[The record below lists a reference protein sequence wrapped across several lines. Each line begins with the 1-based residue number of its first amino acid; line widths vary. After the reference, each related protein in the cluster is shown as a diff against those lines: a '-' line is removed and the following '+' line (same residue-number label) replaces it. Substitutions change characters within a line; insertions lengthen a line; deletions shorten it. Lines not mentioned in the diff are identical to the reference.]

1 MLTIG
6 GSLASTA
13 EKGEKMI
20 QSKMGKIYI
29 SGESDIIFAEFVG
42 VIKGVYQAFAEQLGD
57 ERAREIIVGAGE
69 AAFAPEPELDET
81 LEKQADALMRLLEDG
96 EENEVR

>member
-1 MLTIG
+1 
-6 GSLASTA
+6 
-13 EKGEKMI
+13 MI

-29 SGESDIIFAEFVG
+29 SGGADIIFAEFVG

-81 LEKQADALMRLLEDG
+81 LEKQAEALMRLLEDG